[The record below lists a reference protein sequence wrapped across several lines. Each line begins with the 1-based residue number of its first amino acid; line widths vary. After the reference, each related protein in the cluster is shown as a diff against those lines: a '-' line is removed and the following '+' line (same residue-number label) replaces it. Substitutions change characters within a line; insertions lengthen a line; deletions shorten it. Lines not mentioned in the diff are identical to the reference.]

1 MLSAS
6 QIILVFCLVLFK
18 FYFKRLHEC
27 IAQSIL
33 LKKKNK
39 TKQNNDTPTFRVH
52 SIQYFICCAVFNVA
66 LKIYSSLFQASMNEI
81 TLTG

>member
-1 MLSAS
+1 MHYPSDF
-6 QIILVFCLVLFK
+6 V
-18 FYFKRLHEC
+18 
-27 IAQSIL
+27 
-33 LKKKNK
+33 KKKKKQNK
-39 TKQNNDTPTFRVH
+39 TKQNNNTPTFRVH